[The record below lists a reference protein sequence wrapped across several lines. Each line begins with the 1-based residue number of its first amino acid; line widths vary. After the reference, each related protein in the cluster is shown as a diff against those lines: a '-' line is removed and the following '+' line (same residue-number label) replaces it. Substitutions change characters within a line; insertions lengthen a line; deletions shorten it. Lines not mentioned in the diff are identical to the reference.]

1 MKDTRFVALINLY
14 IDRQITPAEAAELEA
29 EINANPRR
37 RQVYHGY
44 CRMHRATRLVYES
57 FRSEAGTVAGDAPTT
72 AKVTQW
78 HGRRVGAARRWT
90 WIAGGM
96 AAAACLALVVLRT
109 PPGAGAGAA
118 APLPTADAVL
128 AAVAALEVAP
138 GSIGTRVPESAARAS
153 TPGIASLRAGVVT
166 ESDYAAAMTAYR
178 QDEQR
183 LAAAFT
189 QPAGAP
195 RLSFLFDDGVFE
207 GRSQVLP
214 VVNTRSFKSRQRS
227 DLRPVTE
234 FTAFQFQR

>member
-1 MKDTRFVALINLY
+1 MKDARFVALINHY

-29 EINANPRR
+29 EINASPRR
-37 RQVYHGY
+37 RQVYQGY

-57 FRSEAGTVAGDAPTT
+57 FRSEAGTVAGDAPTA

-78 HGRRVGAARRWT
+78 QGRRAGAARRWT
-90 WIAGGM
+90 WLAGGV
-96 AAAACLALVVLRT
+96 AAAASLALVVLRT
-109 PPGAGAGAA
+109 PPGSGAA

-128 AAVAALEVAP
+128 ATVAALETAP
-138 GSIGTRVPESAARAS
+138 GSGAPRAPQPAARAAAL
-153 TPGIASLRAGVVT
+153 GIASLRAGVVT
-166 ESDYAAAMTAYR
+166 ESDYTAAMTAYR
-178 QDEQR
+178 QEEQH
-183 LAAAFT
+183 LAAAFA

-195 RLSFLFDDGVFE
+195 RLGSLFDDGVFE